1 MILAVANGLFKKE
14 LQSTRKAVIKILNIC
29 FSLEDNAF
37 PLDHFKLVVQ
47 FTLVELLPIVKLNS
61 VEISEYACTS
71 YHGFA
76 AKTYISFFFIPVAGC
91 KIVHDAFLHTLQRFV
106 NYLLE

>member
-1 MILAVANGLFKKE
+1 MGGKLKKVNIWNAKFDERTLHLRSDMLISCVIYQKPTRITLWKYSKKLIRNYKTELFWQLQMACSKKE

-47 FTLVELLPIVKLNS
+47 FTLVEL
-61 VEISEYACTS
+61 
-71 YHGFA
+71 
-76 AKTYISFFFIPVAGC
+76 
-91 KIVHDAFLHTLQRFV
+91 
-106 NYLLE
+106 